1 MPLGIQST
9 TSNELSK
16 IKEEIN
22 EVKSLDDKLQK
33 EESKIKAQRDALK
46 PEIERLGRII
56 QDAGLES
63 FNTGLYE
70 LVQEESEYYSFT
82 EEGKRECIE
91 FFDEQ
96 GLFNE
101 CVNIATSTLN
111 SKCREFLKQGVEVPG
126 VKVYKKWTAKIKKG

>member
-1 MPLGIQST
+1 MLLGIQST

-22 EVKSLDDKLQK
+22 EVKSLDEKLQK

-101 CVNIATSTLN
+101 CVNIATQTLN
-111 SKCREFLKQGVEVPG
+111 SKVRKFAEQGIEVPG